1 MTLEEARK
9 ILQEYNGNL
18 AANKLPK
25 QIMDAKWVVYNED
38 ISKKYPPE
46 DYPHLE
52 PDYFEGW
59 K

>member
-9 ILQEYNGNL
+9 ILQEYGGNL
-18 AANKLPK
+18 AARKLPK
-25 QIMDAKWVVYNED
+25 KIMDAKWVVYNED

-46 DYPHLE
+46 THPHLE
-52 PDYFEGW
+52 PDFFEGW